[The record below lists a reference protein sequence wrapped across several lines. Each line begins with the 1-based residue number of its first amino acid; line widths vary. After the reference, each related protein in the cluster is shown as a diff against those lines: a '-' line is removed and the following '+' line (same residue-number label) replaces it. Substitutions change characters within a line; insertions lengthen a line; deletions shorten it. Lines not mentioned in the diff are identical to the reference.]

1 MEFLSTK
8 QTVKIISFFTLI
20 LSLSMFGC
28 YADFTDNLRWSLDGS
43 ARLNQDDALDNTSQI
58 YALGLDTHKI
68 FTNDNE
74 DVGYAVA
81 QIYFTKIHNLVP
93 VPFLFD
99 TKNDNKFIIREA
111 HINYVGGAG
120 WLPNIR
126 LGHFTL
132 PFGLEEAVDTNGRL
146 LDYYLGANLGTKLDW
161 GIDFNKVIQQLE
173 YSVSYTLGGKDKL
186 DSIDGSYA
194 VTARVSSLSHQDF
207 VIGGSF
213 FNGKIDGVSRKR
225 VAIDWRYYWH
235 TYGLFG
241 ELAVG
246 EDDKLQG
253 TYHSEKYALLEFN
266 KTSFNDQLKLYSQ
279 LIFRDKAPQ
288 EHAEKLINIGLSY
301 QFTTQFELSL
311 AAMTQLDKPNYADKK
326 QLARIQLRYR
336 Y

>member
-8 QTVKIISFFTLI
+8 QSIKIISFLTATVY
-20 LSLSMFGC
+20 LSASNC

-43 ARLNQDDALDNTSQI
+43 ARLNQDDALNNTSQI

-68 FTNDNE
+68 FTNDNV

-99 TKNDNKFIIREA
+99 TKNDSKFIIREA
-111 HINYVGGAG
+111 HLNYTGAVG

-132 PFGLEEAVDTNGRL
+132 PFGLEEAIDTNGRL

-161 GIDFNKVIQQLE
+161 GIDFNKVIKQLE

-194 VTARVSSLSHQDF
+194 ITGRVSSLSHQDF
-207 VIGGSF
+207 VIAGSF
-213 FNGKIDGVSRKR
+213 FHGKIDGVSRKR
-225 VAIDWRYYWH
+225 VGIDWRYYWH
-235 TYGLFG
+235 TYGFFG

-246 EDDKLQG
+246 EDNKLQG
-253 TYHSEKYALLEFN
+253 NYHSETYALLEFN
-266 KTSFNDQLKLYSQ
+266 KTSLNDQLKLYSQ
-279 LIFRDKAPQ
+279 FIFRDKAPQ
-288 EHAEKLINIGLSY
+288 KHAEKLLNIGLSY

-311 AAMTQLDKPNYADKK
+311 AAMAQVNTPNYVNKK
-326 QLARIQLRYR
+326 QLARIQIRYR